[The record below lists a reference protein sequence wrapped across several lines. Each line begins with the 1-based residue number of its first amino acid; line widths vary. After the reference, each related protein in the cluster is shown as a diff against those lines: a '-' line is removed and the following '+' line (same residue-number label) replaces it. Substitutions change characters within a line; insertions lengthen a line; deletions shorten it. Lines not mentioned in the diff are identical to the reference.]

1 MVTSRCFLSPRIG
14 RGIAILVIGITLWG
28 YAFASVAAVLDRN
41 ALKKGMTL
49 PEVVEAFG
57 QPDQIEWVN
66 ANGQPVLF
74 VFYPTEDQVALLHPF
89 GKDVLT
95 LEDGR
100 VYIPLGFVTERLAGW
115 GKKFYERTKFPE

>member
-1 MVTSRCFLSPRIG
+1 MKRNAIAAGHRMVHVL
-14 RGIAILVIGITLWG
+14 ALLAIGITLG
-28 YAFASVAAVLDRN
+28 AAGPADAGTGLDRS

-49 PEVVEAFG
+49 PEVVAAFG

-66 ANGQPVLF
+66 VKGQSMLF
-74 VFYPTEDQVALLHPF
+74 VFYPTEDQIALLHPF

-100 VYIPLGFVTERLAGW
+100 VYVPLGFVTERLAGW

>member
-1 MVTSRCFLSPRIG
+1 MVRSRRFPLRLG
-14 RGIAILVIGITLWG
+14 RVIAILLIGVPLWG
-28 YAFASVAAVLDRN
+28 YVLGGMAAALDRN

-57 QPDQIEWVN
+57 QPDQMEWVN
-66 ANGQPVLF
+66 AKGQPMLF
-74 VFYPTEDQVALLHPF
+74 VFYPTEDQIALLHPF

>member
-1 MVTSRCFLSPRIG
+1 MVTLRRLVSLRIG
-14 RGIAILVIGITLWG
+14 RVIGIFVIGMVLWG
-28 YAFASVAAVLDRN
+28 PVPDSLPAGLDRS

-57 QPDQIEWVN
+57 QPDKMEWVSVK
-66 ANGQPVLF
+66 GQPVLF
-74 VFYPTEDQVALLHPF
+74 AFYPTEDQIALLHPF

-115 GKKFYERTKFPE
+115 GKKFYERSKFPE

>member
-1 MVTSRCFLSPRIG
+1 MVRSHRFPLRLG
-14 RGIAILVIGITLWG
+14 RVIGILLIGVPLWG
-28 YAFASVAAVLDRN
+28 YALDGMAAALDRN

-49 PEVVEAFG
+49 PEVVAAFG
-57 QPDQIEWVN
+57 QPEQMEWVN
-66 ANGQPVLF
+66 TKGQPMLF
-74 VFYPTEDQVALLHPF
+74 VFYPTDDQIALLHPF

-115 GKKFYERTKFPE
+115 GKKFYERTKFAE